1 MSASRLQW
9 PAVSADPAGEVV
21 AIHHYREA
29 EREHAPAIIGSGAF
43 LAASNDDYKTR
54 PCGFRLGLLPKTP
67 FA

>member
-1 MSASRLQW
+1 MLASRLEC

-29 EREHAPAIIGSGAF
+29 EREHAPAIGSGAF

-54 PCGFRLGLLPKTP
+54 PCGFRVGPSP
-67 FA
+67 